1 MTHEL
6 GERFEI
12 SYNSYKPFACGIV
25 IHPSIDACVQLR
37 NEHHIKAQDVA
48 KIELRVHSLV
58 LELTGKKTPQTGLES
73 KFSVFHAAAAGL
85 IYGQA
90 GEEEFSDHIVRDSQ
104 LIKLRDSINATVD
117 PSIQEDAVKI
127 TLTLKDGRVIEKY
140 VEHAI
145 GSVSRPLTD
154 QMLDAKFSSLCEPVI
169 GKLATKAFC
178 SASWQL
184 AKEQSLSRFL
194 LLQNE

>member
-1 MTHEL
+1 M
-6 GERFEI
+6 
-12 SYNSYKPFACGIV
+12 
-25 IHPSIDACVQLR
+25 
-37 NEHHIKAQDVA
+37 
-48 KIELRVHSLV
+48 
-58 LELTGKKTPQTGLES
+58 
-73 KFSVFHAAAAGL
+73 

-169 GKLATKAFC
+169 GKFATKAFC